1 MSNQTKESRKLKDLI
16 RIGVFTAL
24 WIAVGWGIA
33 CTIGFFPPVLVV
45 LPCILAV
52 AGGLIYVV
60 MLSKLNIRGGIFIPS
75 FIFGLCLF
83 TMVPYGM
90 LFICTS
96 VGGLLG
102 ELIYDTAGKNS
113 NKAKIIGIS
122 MPMIGLALG
131 EYIPL
136 CYMEEAFKK
145 LYEGSFTSDIGMK
158 VIELLSTQLAIVLTA
173 VTVVC
178 AILGCL
184 WGNKIVK
191 KRLSNAE

>member
-24 WIAVGWGIA
+24 WIAVGWVIA
-33 CTIGFFPPVLVV
+33 CTIVFFPPVLVV

-102 ELIYDTAGKNS
+102 ELIYDTAGRNS

>member
-24 WIAVGWGIA
+24 WIAVGWVIA

-102 ELIYDTAGKNS
+102 ELIYDTAGRNS

>member
-24 WIAVGWGIA
+24 RIAVGWVIA

-102 ELIYDTAGKNS
+102 ELIYDTAGRNS

>member
-24 WIAVGWGIA
+24 WIAVGWVIA